1 MLILLLFLCS
11 LYGDRAPK
19 LLEDYEVP
27 PYFPEDFFSL
37 MGSERPFYRWV
48 VIGGPRSGKPHPM
61 FTLCSPTCT
70 CFSSYFFIFMFLYI

>member
-48 VIGGPRSGKPHPM
+48 VIGGPRSGKPPRCVHYALRTIH
-61 FTLCSPTCT
+61 FFVCV
-70 CFSSYFFIFMFLYI
+70 FIFNI